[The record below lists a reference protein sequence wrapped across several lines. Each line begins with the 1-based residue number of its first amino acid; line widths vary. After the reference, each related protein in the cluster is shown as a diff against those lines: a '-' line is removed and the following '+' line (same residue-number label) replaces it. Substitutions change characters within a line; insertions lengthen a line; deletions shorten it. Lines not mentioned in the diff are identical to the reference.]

1 MKKEPSK
8 NSTYSGK
15 EALFLEGKTVL
26 FDLDGTILDTFE
38 AILLSMRYAT
48 QKVLGRVIP
57 DEELIAKVGQPLL
70 DQMETLADTPD
81 QIQPLLKVY
90 RAHNE
95 QDIFEQSKPFEGIP
109 QMLDSL
115 QSAGAQ
121 LGIVTSKRRE
131 LARQSLA
138 YYGLDKKF
146 SCIIG
151 SEDSEKHKPNPEPL
165 LKAVDLLGI
174 EKAECFYIGD
184 SPYDIQAANSAR
196 IPNCAVTWGKF
207 FSREELKKQS
217 PTKIIDSPNELIASL
232 CEIMQN

>member
-1 MKKEPSK
+1 MEKELNK
-8 NSTYSGK
+8 NNSCSEK
-15 EALFLEGKTVL
+15 EASFLEGKTVL
-26 FDLDGTILDTFE
+26 FDLDGTLLDTFE

-81 QIQPLLKVY
+81 QCEPLLEVY

-95 QDIFEQSKPFEGIP
+95 QDIFEQSKPFEGIL

-115 QSAGAQ
+115 QAAGAQ
-121 LGIVTSKRRE
+121 LGVVTSKRRE
-131 LARQSLA
+131 LACQSLA
-138 YYGLDKKF
+138 YYELDKKF
-146 SCIIG
+146 VCVIG

-165 LKAVDLLGI
+165 LKAVEILGV
-174 EKAECFYIGD
+174 KKSECFYVGD
-184 SPYDIQAANSAR
+184 SPYDIQAANSAK

-217 PTKIIDSPNELIASL
+217 PTKIIDSPNELIVSL
-232 CEIMQN
+232 CEIM